1 MTIMNF
7 KYPIYD
13 AHIGT
18 VFLSLR
24 LRFLPE
30 ILAFSYTAPV
40 HERHALHRF
49 HPFLISPPKLIQF
62 IFSL

>member
-1 MTIMNF
+1 MTIITF
-7 KYPIYD
+7 KNPIYD

-18 VFLSLR
+18 VFLSLC

-49 HPFLISPPKLIQF
+49 HPFLISPPKLIKF

>member
-1 MTIMNF
+1 MTFVSNLSSNLKEEVQVMTIMNF

-18 VFLSLR
+18 VFLLLR

-30 ILAFSYTAPV
+30 I
-40 HERHALHRF
+40 
-49 HPFLISPPKLIQF
+49 
-62 IFSL
+62 